1 VRIVAISGS
10 LRTSSSTAAVVRL
23 AADVAPEV
31 DFVFYDALGELPH
44 FSPDLDADPPPPAV
58 ATLRALLSDADAL
71 VICTP
76 EYAHGMPGS
85 LKNLLDWLVSWT
97 GFAGMRVAAL
107 SASPSAD
114 GGKYALQW
122 LVQTLTMMSAEIV
135 TTLTIPFVKQRLASN
150 DPRLREDLR
159 GAIDA
164 LAKVSG
170 AS

>member
-1 VRIVAISGS
+1 MRIVAISGS

-31 DFVFYDALGELPH
+31 ELVLYDALGELPH
-44 FSPDLDADPPPPAV
+44 FSPDLDHDAPPSSV
-58 ATLRALLSDADAL
+58 ATLRQMLSDADAL
-71 VICTP
+71 LICTP

-85 LKNLLDWLVSWT
+85 LKNLLDRLVSWT

-135 TTLTIPFVKQRLASN
+135 TTLTVPYVKNRLATN
-150 DPRLREDLR
+150 DEVLRNELREAVR
-159 GAIDA
+159 A
-164 LAKVSG
+164 LSG
-170 AS
+170 S